1 MIPRLYETCR
11 NQLVPK
17 LAAVEYVALT
27 TDVWTSDTNSSFVSI
42 TGHYVYNNTLSSSV
56 LETKQLVENHTGA
69 NIASAIAEVLEN
81 YSISSKV
88 VTVVADNAANMKN
101 AIEEHLKLPYQPCV
115 AHTLNMVSEDAVSVS
130 ETLKDIVKKCRSLVG
145 HFKSSTISTAK
156 LQQAQD
162 QLGLPQLKVKQDI
175 KVPLAV
181 ALANISNPPEALLP
195 SKWETIEECVPLLKP
210 MEDMTTE
217 LSRELYPTLSMVIPM
232 LRGLQY
238 TISSKKACFLDP
250 RFKKAGF
257 GLEANA
263 KQAEDRVLSELQ
275 SLLSKKKT
283 STAPT
288 PRITASKSSIWDI
301 FDAKI
306 ELCKGTETPSSSSM
320 ILLRQYKELSH
331 LPRQQNPMEFWSLQ
345 STLPELA

>member
-1 MIPRLYETCR
+1 MSYSDIQAIDMALVKMIAKDFQPISIVENKGFLEYSKKLNPLYTPPPPNRKKITNEMIPSLYETCR
-11 NQLVPK
+11 NQLVSK

-115 AHTLNMVSEDAVSVS
+115 AHTLNLVAEDGLSVS

-162 QLGLPQLKVKQDI
+162 QLGLI
-175 KVPLAV
+175 
-181 ALANISNPPEALLP
+181 AL
-195 SKWETIEECVPLLKP
+195 V
-210 MEDMTTE
+210 
-217 LSRELYPTLSMVIPM
+217 
-232 LRGLQY
+232 
-238 TISSKKACFLDP
+238 
-250 RFKKAGF
+250 
-257 GLEANA
+257 
-263 KQAEDRVLSELQ
+263 
-275 SLLSKKKT
+275 
-283 STAPT
+283 
-288 PRITASKSSIWDI
+288 
-301 FDAKI
+301 
-306 ELCKGTETPSSSSM
+306 
-320 ILLRQYKELSH
+320 
-331 LPRQQNPMEFWSLQ
+331 
-345 STLPELA
+345 